1 MSKSAKKP
9 AATKPAKAEKAKP
22 TLSLEAQEF
31 VLGLEAFDLEQLRL
45 IEREV
50 QAAKREALK
59 AKGPSASAAAKAK
72 SLEKHAVLMRN
83 VATWL
88 KAGDAEKV
96 KVEAAVLPKTALQ
109 ELMKGANVKNR
120 SKIKDKA
127 EMVAALIAAA
137 PVAMAKAA

>member
-1 MSKSAKKP
+1 MSKSAKKQP
-9 AATKPAKAEKAKP
+9 AAKAEKTKP
-22 TLSLEAQEF
+22 TLSPGATKF
-31 VLGLEAFDLEQLRL
+31 VAGLASFDLEQLRL

-59 AKGPSASAAAKAK
+59 TKGPSTSAAAKAK
-72 SLEKHAVLMRN
+72 SLEKHAILMRN

-96 KVEAAVLPKTALQ
+96 KVEATVLPKTALQ
-109 ELMKGANVKNR
+109 ELMKNAGVKNR

-127 EMVAALIAAA
+127 EMVAALIATA
-137 PVAMAKAA
+137 PAAMAKAA